1 VTTLCEAITS
11 AMVAGG
17 IIGLECF
24 CCAHTAS
31 GTFRVGIWL
40 SDLSVVDSRQP
51 EPAMVWANYSGSL
64 ATF

>member
-1 VTTLCEAITS
+1 
-11 AMVAGG
+11 MVAGG

-51 EPAMVWANYSGSL
+51 EPVMAWANYSGSL